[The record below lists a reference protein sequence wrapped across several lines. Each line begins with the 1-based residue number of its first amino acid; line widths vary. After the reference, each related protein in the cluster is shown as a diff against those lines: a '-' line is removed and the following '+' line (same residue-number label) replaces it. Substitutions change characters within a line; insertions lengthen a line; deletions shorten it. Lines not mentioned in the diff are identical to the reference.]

1 MKKDLTWFLSLLM
14 LSMSFITANAQQE
27 DFPQISSDYV
37 YMVDLDTNQVM
48 VDEGS
53 EEIIYPASMTKMMTL
68 LVAIENAPD
77 LDQTMVLEA
86 EVFEGLAEAHAS
98 VAGFSLGETVTVRDL
113 LYGLFLPSG
122 ADASRALAL
131 LEAGSEEAFVA
142 MMNDK
147 AQQLGLQN
155 THFVN
160 ATGLHDDDH
169 YSCARDMA
177 VIGQT
182 LIQQGQQD
190 ILRYT
195 STYDDYIR
203 AKILEQAETASERRR

>member
-1 MKKDLTWFLSLLM
+1 MKKGLTWFLSLLM

-122 ADASRALAL
+122 ADASRALA
-131 LEAGSEEAFVA
+131 
-142 MMNDK
+142 
-147 AQQLGLQN
+147 
-155 THFVN
+155 
-160 ATGLHDDDH
+160 
-169 YSCARDMA
+169 
-177 VIGQT
+177 
-182 LIQQGQQD
+182 
-190 ILRYT
+190 
-195 STYDDYIR
+195 
-203 AKILEQAETASERRR
+203 